1 MLRALHEVES
11 GMGVS
16 IRRRLAN
23 EIMKGAGDYLP
34 FGTLG
39 TFIKADLPD
48 AEAERLISE
57 RKRYLERARHLFP
70 SMLKMLQARN
80 YESIRSV
87 LLEIGDCCRDFPI
100 IEQSNHSK
108 KQRKELSQNLDE
120 LKCSLE
126 AALRRIEKCNNY
138 VDTEFENHKSA
149 VRRIVNS
156 DYLPLKT
163 LEQVDGELRHLIFS
177 TDIARYKTRIGHDHI
192 YISDNKARTHIVE
205 CAYSLCL
212 YLGSPPFVTTP
223 GSEFSFL
230 CSLILELATGKPDES
245 LAGAI
250 NKFARSELRKQLDQH
265 EAELRIEGSDEG
277 MREYE
282 EDNFAGV
289 KERLRCLIE
298 QYDFWKDMAASGPWD
313 EFPAEQLKL
322 RTLDVLEQISKA
334 TQEHGPFLVWASQ
347 FSERDQEQSC
357 RQIEDIEARLLSLE
371 IEIGRLRRAKRS
383 N

>member
-16 IRRRLAN
+16 IRRRMAN

-57 RKRYLERARHLFP
+57 RKRYLERASNLFP
-70 SMLKMLQARN
+70 IMLKMLQARN

-120 LKCSLE
+120 LKSSLE
-126 AALRRIEKCNNY
+126 TALRCIKKCNRY
-138 VDTEFENHKSA
+138 IYFEFENHKSA
-149 VRRIVNS
+149 LRKIS
-156 DYLPLKT
+156 DYLPLET
-163 LEQVDGELRHLIFS
+163 LDQVDGELMNLIFS
-177 TDIARYKTRIGHDHI
+177 TDIVRYKTRSGHDHI
-192 YISDNKARTHIVE
+192 YIGDNKARTNIVE
-205 CAYSLCL
+205 CAYSLSL
-212 YLGSPPFVTTP
+212 YLGNPPFVTTP

-265 EAELRIEGSDEG
+265 EAELRIEGSDER

-313 EFPAEQLKL
+313 EFPAKQLKL

-334 TQEHGPFLVWASQ
+334 RQEHGPFLVWASQ
-347 FSERDQEQSC
+347 YSERDQEQSC